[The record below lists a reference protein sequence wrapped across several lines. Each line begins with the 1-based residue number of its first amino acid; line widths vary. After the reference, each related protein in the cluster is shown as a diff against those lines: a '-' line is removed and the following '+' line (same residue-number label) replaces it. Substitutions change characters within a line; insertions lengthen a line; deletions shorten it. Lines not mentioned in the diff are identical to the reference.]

1 MSNWHKVCR
10 LEEIPLRGSRVLPHQ
25 AGSIAVFRAADD
37 QVFALQDA
45 CPHKGGP
52 LSQGIVHGH
61 RVTCPMHGWNVE
73 LDSGEACAPDHGCSR
88 RYATRVEDGEVFLE
102 IRCESHQ

>member
-1 MSNWHKVCR
+1 MPNWHKVCR
-10 LEEIPLRGSRVLPHQ
+10 LEEIPLRGSRVVPHGV
-25 AGSIAVFRAADD
+25 GSIAVFRAADD
-37 QVFALQDA
+37 HVFALRDI

-73 LDSGEACAPDHGCSR
+73 LDSGEACAPDHGCAR
-88 RYATRVEDGEVFLE
+88 RYATLVEDGEVFLAL
-102 IRCESHQ
+102 

>member
-1 MSNWHKVCR
+1 MPNWHKVCR
-10 LEEIPLRGSRVLPHQ
+10 LDEIPVRGSRVVPHGV
-25 AGSIAVFRAADD
+25 GSIAVFRAADD
-37 QVFALQDA
+37 HVFALRDI

-73 LDSGEACAPDHGCSR
+73 LDSGEACAPDHGCAR
-88 RYATRVEDGEVFLE
+88 RYDTLVEDGEVFLDL
-102 IRCESHQ
+102 

>member
-1 MSNWHKVCR
+1 MAQWQKLCS
-10 LEEIPLRGSRVLPHQ
+10 LEDIPRRGSRVVSTN
-25 AGSIAVFRAADD
+25 GTTIAVFRAADD
-37 QVFALQDA
+37 LVFALQDA

-73 LDSGEACAPDHGCSR
+73 LDSGEACAPDHGCTK
-88 RYATRVEDGEVFLE
+88 RYPIRVEDGAVWMEF
-102 IRCESHQ
+102 